1 MTRTK
6 ASTPRTIGLPRLA
19 DGGERD
25 SEENREDHDRQDL
38 VGAHRLEDRLRHEV
52 RDEILEVER
61 GGLDAARGGGGRDRQ
76 VEPDAGMKR
85 SHEDQPERQRH
96 QTREDEP
103 ADRTQAD
110 AAERGDV
117 AHVRD
122 SGDQR
127 REDER
132 RDDHLDQPQEQGGDD
147 AEVIGDGLQ
156 PLGARRRAV
165 VDRVVRR
172 PAGDDPEHQRDQDE
186 LRQSFGH
193 AVPFV
198 RPTQA
203 ARSIAVK
210 RFTVGDRLG

>member
-6 ASTPRTIGLPRLA
+6 ASTPRTIGLPPSPTAVSATPKKTEKITIGRI
-19 DGGERD
+19 
-25 SEENREDHDRQDL
+25 SL
-38 VGAHRLEDRLRHEV
+38 VAHRLEDRLRHEV

-61 GGLDAARGGGGRDRQ
+61 RRSRRRSRRWRAGSAGRARRPGWSAVTRISPRC
-76 VEPDAGMKR
+76 
-85 SHEDQPERQRH
+85 QRH
-96 QTREDEP
+96 QARKDEP

-110 AAERGDV
+110 PAERRDV
-117 AHVRD
+117 AHVRN

-132 RDDHLDQPQEQGGDD
+132 CDDHLDQPQEQGGDD
-147 AEVIGDGLQ
+147 AEIIGDRLQ
-156 PLGARRRAV
+156 PLGARRSAV

-193 AVPFV
+193 GVPLCAADPSRTFN
-198 RPTQA
+198 RRQA
-203 ARSIAVK
+203 LPSR
-210 RFTVGDRLG
+210 